1 MKVRYFMKRLISV
14 LMLFSMLLLCFA
26 SCNQKTEEPQN
37 TETEE
42 PLVPEGFV
50 APKFE
55 EIDLSYTE
63 SIEGVKL
70 SETPSDYV
78 LIDVANYGKILIRLF
93 PDVAPKTVRNF
104 KNLVSQKFYDGIIFH
119 RVIEKFMI
127 QGGDPEGT
135 GYGGSDKKILGEF
148 DINGFENNLYHRRG
162 TISMARGGSD
172 MNSASSQ
179 FFIVHKTNAN
189 NTKSLNGKYA
199 SFGQVVY
206 GMDVVDAIA
215 SVKTNSSDKPLTNVV
230 MTSIRFA
237 DVSALTFKNAE

>member
-1 MKVRYFMKRLISV
+1 MKKLISV
-14 LMLFSMLLLCFA
+14 LLLLSMALICFA
-26 SCNQKTEEPQN
+26 SCNKEETPEP
-37 TETEE
+37 TATEE

-55 EIDLSYTE
+55 DIDLSTTE
-63 SIEGVKL
+63 SIEGIKI
-70 SETPSDYV
+70 SETPTDYV
-78 LIDVANYGKILIRLF
+78 LIDVANYGQILIRLF

-104 KNLVSQKFYDGIIFH
+104 KDLVSKKFYDGIIFH

-148 DINGFENNLYHRRG
+148 SLNGFENNLYHRRG
-162 TISMARGGSD
+162 VISMARGGSD

-189 NTKSLNGKYA
+189 NTKSLDGKYA
-199 SFGQVVY
+199 SFGYVVY
-206 GMDVVDAIA
+206 GIDVVDDIA
-215 SVKTNSSDKPLTNVV
+215 TTKVSGPANSPKPVKDVV
-230 MTSIRFA
+230 MTSVRFA
-237 DVSALTFKNAE
+237 DVSALNFVKE